1 MELIIILLIPILL
14 NTLSINDRLNKIIE
28 LLERKINMTLE
39 LAYKLHNDFGYDI
52 IIKGDTIIIK
62 TC

>member
-1 MELIIILLIPILL
+1 M
-14 NTLSINDRLNKIIE
+14 
-28 LLERKINMTLE
+28 ERKINMTLE

-62 TC
+62 TH